1 VVGLPRRLWSGVTEW
16 RAAVARSQEAPGW
29 TGPDSTVPGLP
40 AELVVSTPTEDIDR
54 AVPHGLRLAAS
65 WSWRIIL
72 VAALVYGLG
81 RVAGYLSEV
90 VIPVAIAIL
99 LAAMLAPV
107 ANRLRSWGW
116 KSGAASAVTLLGG
129 LVLIAGALTLIT
141 SQIVAQAADL
151 SSNVTDGFNQLLAT
165 VQRSRLPISASYFDV
180 DRWGERIQDF
190 LTESR
195 STIASY
201 AAEVG
206 SQVGHFV
213 AGVAITLFSLF
224 YFLYDGRGIF
234 AAVLRFFPSES
245 RSRVDHAASNG
256 WRALSGYVRATIL
269 VALADAV
276 CVLIGALVLGVPVAP
291 ALAALVF
298 IGAFVPLVG
307 AFVSGTVAVL
317 VALVALGWVQ
327 ALIMLGVIIFVL
339 EVEGHVLQPLLLGRA
354 VKLHPLAVLLAIASG
369 IVVAGIIGA
378 LLAVPL
384 LAFTKSFVEYLR
396 GHKIPRGEVSGGSSR
411 EPAAGAAVP
420 DQDPAASAPVDD
432 DDQVPPGTEPVQTDG
447 ESEGVTAATGA
458 SR

>member
-1 VVGLPRRLWSGVTEW
+1 VGLPNRVWTGVTGW
-16 RAAVARSQEAPGW
+16 REAINRRADSEVVLPRGTEPSVAVPVLTAS
-29 TGPDSTVPGLP
+29 
-40 AELVVSTPTEDIDR
+40 EDIDR
-54 AVPHGLRLAAS
+54 AVPVGLRLAAS
-65 WSWRIIL
+65 WSWRLIL
-72 VAALVYGLG
+72 VAALVCGLLYL
-81 RVAGYLSEV
+81 AGYLSEV
-90 VIPVAIAIL
+90 VIPVAVAIL
-99 LAAMLAPV
+99 LAAMLSPV
-107 ANRLRSWGW
+107 SNRLRAWGW
-116 KSGAASAVTLLGG
+116 NAGAAAAVTLLGG

-141 SQIVAQAADL
+141 TQIVAQAADL
-151 SSNVTDGFNQLLAT
+151 SGNVTTGFNDLLAT
-165 VQRSRLPISASYFDV
+165 LQNSRLPINASYFDATA
-180 DRWGERIQDF
+180 WGERIQTF

-213 AGVAITLFSLF
+213 AGLAITLFSLF

-234 AAVLRFFPSES
+234 GAMLRFFPRES

-269 VALADAV
+269 VAVSDGIF
-276 CVLIGALVLGVPVAP
+276 VLVGALVIGVPVAP

-327 ALIMLGVIIFVL
+327 ALFMLGVIILVL
-339 EVEGHVLQPLLLGRA
+339 EVEGHLLQPLLLGRA

-369 IVVAGIIGA
+369 IVIAGIIGA

-384 LAFTKSFVEYLR
+384 LAFSKSFVEYLR
-396 GHKIPRGEVSGGSSR
+396 GHKIPQTDTSPTPLGD
-411 EPAAGAAVP
+411 EPDAGAAVP
-420 DQDPAASAPVDD
+420 EREPAAADHVDD
-432 DDQVPPGTEPVQTDG
+432 REPAGTDPVPVPDRGRPGI
-447 ESEGVTAATGA
+447 
-458 SR
+458 